1 MKHCIPFVHRTC
13 FSAAVFTFLHMN
25 VFADWPQW
33 RGINRDG
40 VSSDNHWAWNWS
52 ESGPTVLWRISLGP
66 GCSSV
71 TVSKGRVFA
80 AGNKSDTDVIYCLNE
95 KDGSV
100 IWRHSYPAPLD
111 PNMFEGGINTTPLV
125 DGDRV
130 FVLGRQGQLFC
141 LNASDGKVVWS
152 LDFRTEFGAQ
162 PPTWGY
168 SGTPLIVDRMLIM
181 DAGGPGSSVV
191 ALEKTT
197 GKPIW
202 KQGNDKAG
210 YSSPVVFDHGG
221 KKFVAV
227 FNAFGLVIRELAT
240 GKEAARFPW
249 KTSYDVNAATPIVK
263 DSKIFIASGY
273 SKGGALLQFDGESLK
288 PLWQTKD
295 MRNQFS
301 SCVLWQGHLYG
312 FDESTLTCL
321 DFETGAEKWD
331 QNGLGKATI
340 FVADGK
346 LVVLSEGGELVVAPA
361 SPDGFKPIA
370 RAKVLDGRCW
380 VVPVLSNGL
389 IFAKNN
395 NGDLVC
401 VDVSAR

>member
-1 MKHCIPFVHRTC
+1 MNNRIPYLAVLMLAFAV
-13 FSAAVFTFLHMN
+13 SA
-25 VFADWPQW
+25 FADWPQW
-33 RGINRDG
+33 RGLNRDG
-40 VSSDNHWAWNWS
+40 ISSDTNWTWVWPKD
-52 ESGPTVLWRISLGP
+52 GPPVLWRISLGP
-66 GCSSV
+66 GCASV

-80 AGNKSDTDVIYCLNE
+80 AGHQSDTGVIYCLND

-130 FVLGRQGQLFC
+130 FALGRQGQLFC
-141 LNASDGKVVWS
+141 LNAADGNVVWS
-152 LDFRTEFGAQ
+152 LDFRSDFGAQ

-181 DAGGPGSSVV
+181 DAGGPGASVV
-191 ALEKTT
+191 ALDKTT
-197 GKPIW
+197 GKLIW
-202 KQGNDKAG
+202 KQGSDKAS

-221 KKFVAV
+221 KKYVAI

-288 PLWQTKD
+288 SLWQTKD
-295 MRNQFS
+295 MRNQFT

-312 FDESTLTCL
+312 FDESTLACL
-321 DFETGAEKWD
+321 DFETGAKKWD
-331 QNGLGKATI
+331 QSGLGKATL

-346 LVVLSEGGELVVAPA
+346 LVALSEGGELVVAPA
-361 SPDGFKPIA
+361 SPDGFKPLA

-380 VVPVLSNGL
+380 VVPVLSGGR
-389 IFAKNN
+389 IYAKNN

-401 VDVSAR
+401 VDVSKK